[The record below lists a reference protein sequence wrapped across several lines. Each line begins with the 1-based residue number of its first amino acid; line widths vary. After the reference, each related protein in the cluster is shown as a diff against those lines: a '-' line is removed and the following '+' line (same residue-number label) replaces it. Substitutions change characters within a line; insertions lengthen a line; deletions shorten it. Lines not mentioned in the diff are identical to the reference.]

1 MRKIMTLDSSTDQA
15 LRQIVGAVA
24 DLPGFTAISLGGSV
38 ANGLADQNSD
48 LDLHVYWRAPL
59 AAPAERAARLARVA
73 DPGSVDVEILDWGR
87 EDNLRIGGRRAEL
100 IYMPLDELCAEVE
113 QAYGQ
118 GLITEGYTTA
128 RLFYVA
134 SGQPLH
140 DPAGELSAL
149 RERLLSGSPEPTRR
163 LLLRYHPAL
172 LRVYLGHLRLAQ
184 SRGDLLAVQ
193 HRRYTV
199 QMVFFNLLFAL
210 NRRYHPGEKRL
221 LIHGERCP
229 LRPADLAGRW
239 SHAARLAADD
249 PALAETLAG
258 MIDDLNRLIEAN
270 Q

>member
-1 MRKIMTLDSSTDQA
+1 MVSTNDTQHVLDDIIA
-15 LRQIVGAVA
+15 AVA
-24 DLPGFTAISLGGSV
+24 DLPGFAAIALGGS
-38 ANGLADQNSD
+38 AATGLADENSD

-73 DPGSVDVEILDWGR
+73 GAAGVEVDILDWGR
-87 EDNLRIGGRRAEL
+87 EDHVRVDGRLVEL
-100 IYMPLDELCAEVE
+100 VYVPLDELRAEVE
-113 QAYGQ
+113 QAYAE
-118 GLITEGYTTA
+118 GLISEGYTTA

-134 SGQPLH
+134 SGRPLH

-149 RERLLSGSPEPTRR
+149 RERLLAAYPEPTRR

-184 SRGDLLAVQ
+184 ARGDLLAVQ

-210 NRRYHPGEKRL
+210 NRHYHPGEKRL
-221 LIHGERCP
+221 LIHSRHCT
-229 LRPADLAGRW
+229 LQPAGLAARW
-239 SHAARLAADD
+239 SLAARLAADD
-249 PALAETLAG
+249 PKLAQALGDLV
-258 MIDDLNRLIEAN
+258 DDLCALIEVN

>member
-1 MRKIMTLDSSTDQA
+1 MVAHHDTQRA
-15 LRQIVGAVA
+15 LNDLIAAVA
-24 DLPGFTAISLGGSV
+24 DLPGFVAISLGGSV
-38 ANGLADQNSD
+38 ASGLADESSD
-48 LDLHVYWRAPL
+48 LDLHIYWRAPL
-59 AAPAERAARLARVA
+59 ATPAERAARLAQIA
-73 DPGSVDVEILDWGR
+73 DAGSVEVEILDWGR

-100 IYMPLDELCAEVE
+100 VYTPLDELCAEVE
-113 QAYGQ
+113 QAYGE
-118 GLITEGYTTA
+118 GLISEGYTTA
-128 RLFYVA
+128 RLYYVA

-140 DPAGELSAL
+140 DPVGELSLL
-149 RERLLSGSPEPTRR
+149 RERLLDGYPEPTRR

-229 LRPADLAGRW
+229 LRPADLAYRW

-249 PALAETLAG
+249 PALAETLAS
-258 MIDDLNRLIEAN
+258 MIDDLNCLIEAN
-270 Q
+270 R